1 MAGFISTLKKR
12 RSSSPK
18 PHPGWLPEG
27 VSYPSV
33 WQPWPPAKEPGTLAT
48 GTHGPLDSSS
58 FLRRDLEDGKGL
70 TENRTVG

>member
-1 MAGFISTLKKR
+1 MAGFISTLKKEEAAAL
-12 RSSSPK
+12 SPTLAGCPK
-18 PHPGWLPEG
+18 G